1 MTIPNNKV
9 ASIHYTTKLESGKV
23 EESTIGQHPYSFL
36 GSSDQMFQKVEDRI
50 AANMKVGDKETI
62 VLAPE
67 DAYGQYFEEGCK
79 VTRRDNFPK
88 DAELKEGLTFLTMQ
102 EGHEVPVR
110 VTKVEGDDVTI
121 DFNHPLAGESIS
133 FELELLELRDATDEE
148 MKEGHIHGPGCS
160 H

>member
-1 MTIPNNKV
+1 MSIPNNKV
-9 ASIHYTTKLESGKV
+9 ATIHYTTKDDKGKV
-23 EESTIGQHPYSFL
+23 EESTVGQHPYSFI
-36 GSSDQMFQKVEDRI
+36 GSSDQMFQKVEDGI
-50 AANMKVGDKETI
+50 AEMKVGEKETI

-67 DAYGQYFEEGCK
+67 DAYGEYFEEGCK
-79 VTRRDNFPK
+79 LTKRNNFPE
-88 DAELKEGLTFLTMQ
+88 DAALKEGLTFLTMQ

-121 DFNHPLAGESIS
+121 DFNHPLAGKPITFE
-133 FELELLELRDATDEE
+133 FELLDLRDATDEE